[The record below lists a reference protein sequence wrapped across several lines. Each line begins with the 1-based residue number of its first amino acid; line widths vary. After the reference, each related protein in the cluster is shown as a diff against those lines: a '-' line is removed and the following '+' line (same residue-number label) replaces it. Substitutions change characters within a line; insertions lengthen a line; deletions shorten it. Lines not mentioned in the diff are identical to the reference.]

1 MSKKSNISKMAAMES
16 QKLLLNQV
24 RHRILQYMG
33 HHGSVTVREIGA
45 ALPDIPQ
52 ATMYRQV
59 KLLNESGLIR
69 VCGERQIRGTLEHTY
84 RLADELTGTD
94 AGRITDT
101 EVQFK
106 LLGLAQDFADY
117 YTDEGADPARD
128 MLSITSVPLMMSDE
142 EFSRYMQDVEK
153 LTRKYEH
160 NIPSGERRIR
170 RVTLISSPA

>member
-1 MSKKSNISKMAAMES
+1 MSKKVKRTAMES

-24 RHRILQYMG
+24 RHRILQYIN

-59 KLLNESGLIR
+59 KLLSESGLIR
-69 VCGERQIRGTLEHTY
+69 VCGERQVRGTLEHTY
-84 RLADELTGTD
+84 ALADELAGTGD
-94 AGRITDT
+94 GKITDT
-101 EVQFK
+101 EAQFK

-117 YTDEGADPARD
+117 YTDDKADPAKD
-128 MLSITSVPLMMSDE
+128 MLSITSVPLMMTDE
-142 EFSRYMQDVEK
+142 EFVRYMKDVEK
-153 LTRKYEH
+153 LTKKYER
-160 NIPSGERRIR
+160 NIPNEERRVR